1 VTQKKTKVA
10 LIACSNGMGHVRRML
25 ALAKSLNELGALP
38 ILLAPKEKCER
49 LIKLY
54 NSFKPQII
62 NFESATKY
70 NDWLLG
76 KADNWIQDLPDLSDY
91 DSIVS
96 DNLLEVLLIREDAW
110 ISGSFIW
117 QYALSG
123 IASNQVRN
131 ADKILNQYNPRMI
144 SSNLFAADYLAKKTR
159 LFKVGLFSF
168 CSSHK
173 YHNGTDILIST
184 GTGGAI
190 CDEVEIFLDE
200 ISNSNRPIKGVLW
213 IEPSLWKSHMP
224 QWILPADFTPHMYKK
239 LRCAI
244 IRPGVGTVT
253 DCLLYGARIFSFY
266 EIENYEMIE
275 NATKIQRA
283 GVGEDS
289 SNINQ
294 AWGLA
299 LNYYENSTDQTNHE
313 KAIAAIN
320 RNGANEAAKYI
331 LDDRGNF

>member
-1 VTQKKTKVA
+1 MIEKRTKVA

-25 ALAKSLNELGALP
+25 ALAKSLHELGADP
-38 ILLAPKEKCER
+38 VLLAPKEKSER
-49 LIKLY
+49 LIALN
-54 NSFKPQII
+54 NSFKPKII
-62 NFESATKY
+62 NFQSKTRI
-70 NDWLLG
+70 NDWLSG
-76 KADNWIQDLPDLSDY
+76 KAYNWAQTLPDLSIY
-91 DSIVS
+91 HSVVS
-96 DNLLEVLLIREDAW
+96 DNLLEILHIRKDAW
-110 ISGSFIW
+110 LSGSFIW

-144 SSNLFAADYLAKKTR
+144 SSTLFAADYLAKKTR

-200 ISNSNRPIKGVLW
+200 ISNSNRPIKGVIW

-224 QWILPADFTPHMYKK
+224 SWIIPADFTPQMYQKI
-239 LRCAI
+239 RCAI

-266 EIENYEMIE
+266 EKDNYEMRN

-294 AWGLA
+294 AWVLA
-299 LNYYENSTDQTNHE
+299 LNYYENSPNQTNHQ
-313 KAIAAIN
+313 KAFAVIN
-320 RNGANEAAKYI
+320 RNGAMDAAALI
-331 LDDRGNF
+331 LGNQDS